1 MRCGRTFR
9 LARTHPAHARSSGSE
24 TSSRSRSLAGYTI
37 DTHESEFSEATQAR
51 DVRFRRCAHAPAPR
65 CWQLAVRVFLR
76 ELFRLAL
83 GSVSA
88 LDASGERAIKR
99 WRRDIGMAT
108 ALANPNSFGHSH
120 RRGSLLAFRLI
131 GKIKNR
137 GSGGNAAGYRS
148 TENHSHQDQCPH
160 LCAPR
165 PAGM

>member
-1 MRCGRTFR
+1 MRFNQLRRREFI
-9 LARTHPAHARSSGSE
+9 A
-24 TSSRSRSLAGYTI
+24 SLAGAAAWPFGARAQQPERMRRI
-37 DTHESEFSEATQAR
+37 DVLMAYAESDPEGQ
-51 DVRFRRCAHAPAPR
+51 APR
-65 CWQLAVRVFLR
+65 CWQLTVRVFLR